1 MPGYVIHLA
10 IAEKYLEKNKNE
22 KYNDFIDGVIYPDEI
37 NDKYKTHYWN
47 EMRSV
52 NLYNFLKENKIDTS
66 FNRGYFLHLLTDY
79 LFYNKYIEYWS
90 TDIYTDYDILNPYL
104 LKKYDVKLPARIKK
118 YVHVAEQGKS
128 LKILSK
134 EVVDKFIKDLS
145 NLDLEYIKEEITKY
159 PEEWTEVRTLKEP

>member
-1 MPGYVIHLA
+1 
-10 IAEKYLEKNKNE
+10 
-22 KYNDFIDGVIYPDEI
+22 
-37 NDKYKTHYWN
+37 
-47 EMRSV
+47 MRSV

-90 TDIYTDYDILNPYL
+90 TDIYTDYDLLNPYL
-104 LKKYDVKLPARIKK
+104 IAKYSVKLPNRIKK
-118 YVHVAEQGKS
+118 YVHTDVKNKK

-134 EVVDKFIKDLS
+134 ELIDKFIEDLS
-145 NLDLEYIKEEITKY
+145 NLDLEHIKEEIMKD

>member
-10 IAEKYLEKNKNE
+10 IAEKYLEKNMNE
-22 KYNDFIDGVIYPDEI
+22 KDNEFIDGVIYPDETD
-37 NDKYKTHYWN
+37 DKYKTHYWN

-52 NLYNFLKENKIDTS
+52 NLYNFLKENKIYTS

-90 TDIYTDYDILNPYL
+90 TDIYTDYDLLNLYL
-104 LKKYDVKLPARIKK
+104 IERYRIKLPSRIKK
-118 YVHVAEQGKS
+118 YVHTAEQGNR

-134 EVVDKFIKDLS
+134 EVVDKFIEDLS
-145 NLDLEYIKEEITKY
+145 SLDLEHIKKEIMKD
-159 PEEWTEVRTLKEP
+159 PEEWTKVRPLKEP

>member
-10 IAEKYLEKNKNE
+10 IAEKCLEKNKNE
-22 KYNDFIDGVIYPDEI
+22 KYNEFINGVIYPDETD
-37 NDKYKTHYWN
+37 DKYKTHYWN

-90 TDIYTDYDILNPYL
+90 TDIYTDYDLLNPYL
-104 LKKYDVKLPARIKK
+104 IAKYSVKLPNRIKK
-118 YVHVAEQGKS
+118 YVHTDVKNKK

-134 EVVDKFIKDLS
+134 ELIDKFIEDLS
-145 NLDLEYIKEEITKY
+145 NLDLEHIKEEIMED
-159 PEEWTEVRTLKEP
+159 PEEWTKVRPLKEP

>member
-10 IAEKYLEKNKNE
+10 IAEKYLEKNINE
-22 KYNDFIDGVIYPDEI
+22 KDNEFIDGVIYPDEVD
-37 NDKYKTHYWN
+37 NKYKTHYWN

-52 NLYNFLKENKIDTS
+52 NLYNFLKAHKIDTS

-79 LFYNKYIEYWS
+79 LFYNRYIEYWS
-90 TDIYTDYDILNPYL
+90 TDIYTDYDLLNPYL
-104 LKKYDVKLPARIKK
+104 LKKYHVELPTRIKK
-118 YVHVAEQGKS
+118 YVYTDVEGKS

-145 NLDLEYIKEEITKY
+145 NLNLEKIKEEIVTNPK
-159 PEEWTEVRTLKEP
+159 EWTKVRPLKEP